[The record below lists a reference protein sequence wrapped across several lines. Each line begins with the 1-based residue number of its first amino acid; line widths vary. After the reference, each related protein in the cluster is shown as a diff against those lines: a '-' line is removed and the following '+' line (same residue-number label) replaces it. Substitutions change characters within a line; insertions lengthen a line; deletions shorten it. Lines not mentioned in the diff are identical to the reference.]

1 MITTLDPERRMTML
15 KNALH
20 GDNTTDYKE
29 KAKALRDTLSA
40 LQLKM
45 KDKSLPAI
53 IIFEGWG
60 ASGKGTLIADT
71 IKMLDPRF
79 FRVISTVEAT
89 ETEKRYPRMKRYFEN
104 IPEYGKLSV
113 MDRSWYRELAA
124 ARLEEGISDKEYK
137 RRLTS
142 VTTFERQ
149 LTDDG
154 YVIIKLFLH
163 ISKDEQKKRY
173 DKLEESS
180 STSWRVTDKDIRQ
193 NKHYNDYFD
202 AFEDMLEKTNTDNA
216 PWYVINAEDKQ
227 YARFALFDIVTK
239 RLSEALEREVS
250 YPAGQ
255 DVSALFPM
263 QKTPKLSEVVL
274 SDKIVAPE
282 DYSVR
287 LKELQKELSK
297 LHGKLYKKKIPVI
310 IAFEGWDAAGKG
322 GAIKRVGSALDP
334 RGYEAVPI
342 ASPTALEKAHHY
354 LWRFWTRLPK
364 DGHITIFDRTWYGR
378 VMVERL
384 EGFTPIER
392 CAMAYREINEFE
404 RELHESGVIILKFWV
419 QIDKDEQLRRFT
431 DRMNTPEKRWKIT
444 DEDWRNRE
452 KWDLYEAAVDEM
464 IQKTST
470 DYAPWTIV
478 EGNDKKYAR
487 LKVLETVT
495 ERIKAELKKRK

>member
-1 MITTLDPERRMTML
+1 ML
-15 KNALH
+15 KNAMH
-20 GDNTTDYKE
+20 AEKGIDYKE
-29 KAKALRDTLSA
+29 RAKELREQLSV

-45 KDKSLPAI
+45 KEKSLPAI
-53 IIFEGWG
+53 IVFEGWG

-79 FRVISTVEAT
+79 FKVVSTVEAT
-89 ETEKRYPRMKRYFEN
+89 EAEKRYPRMKRYFEN

-124 ARLEEGISDKEYK
+124 ARLEEGISGKEYA
-137 RRLTS
+137 RRTES
-142 VTTFERQ
+142 VKTFERQ

-154 YVIIKLFLH
+154 YVIIKIFLH
-163 ISKDEQKKRY
+163 ISKEEQKKRY
-173 DKLEESS
+173 DKLSESG
-180 STSWRVTDKDIRQ
+180 STSWRVTAKDIKQ
-193 NKHYNDYFD
+193 NKHYDEYFD
-202 AFEDMLEKTNTDNA
+202 AFEDMLSKTNTDNA
-216 PWYVINAEDKQ
+216 PWYVIDATDKQ
-227 YARFALFDIVTK
+227 YARYALFELMTT
-239 RLSEALEREVS
+239 RLSQALEKECIC
-250 YPAGQ
+250 PPEEDTAK
-255 DVSALFPM
+255 LFPM
-263 QKTPKLSEVVL
+263 KKTPKLSQVVL
-274 SDKIVAPE
+274 TGKTVEQEEYAAK
-282 DYSVR
+282 
-287 LKELQKELSK
+287 LKELQKELAK

-334 RGYEAVPI
+334 RGYEAVPV
-342 ASPTALEKAHHY
+342 AAPSAAEKARHY
-354 LWRFWTRLPK
+354 LWRFWTKLPK

-384 EGFTPIER
+384 EGFTPAER
-392 CAMAYREINEFE
+392 CAMAYKEINEFE
-404 RELHESGVIILKFWV
+404 RELSDCGVIILKFWM

-452 KWDLYEAAVDEM
+452 KWDLYEAAIDEM

-470 DYAPWTIV
+470 DFAPWTIV

-487 LKVLETVT
+487 LKVLETVI
-495 ERIKAELKKRK
+495 ERIKAELKSRK

>member
-1 MITTLDPERRMTML
+1 ML
-15 KNALH
+15 KTAMH
-20 GDNTTDYKE
+20 AEKGIDYKE
-29 KAKALRDTLSA
+29 KAKELREQLCT
-40 LQLKM
+40 LQLRM
-45 KDKSLPAI
+45 KEKNLPAI
-53 IIFEGWG
+53 IVFEGWG

-71 IKMLDPRF
+71 IKLLDPRF
-79 FRVISTVEAT
+79 FRVVSTVEAT
-89 ETEKRYPRMKRYFEN
+89 EAEKRYPRMKRYFEN
-104 IPEYGKLSV
+104 IPEYGKLAV

-124 ARLEEGISDKEYK
+124 ARLEEGISDKEYV
-137 RRLTS
+137 RRTRS

-154 YVIIKLFLH
+154 YVIIKIFLH

-173 DKLEESS
+173 EKLQESG
-180 STSWRVTDKDIRQ
+180 STSWRVTPKDLKQ
-193 NKHYNDYFD
+193 NKHYDDYFK
-202 AFEDMLEKTNTDNA
+202 AYEDMLDKTNTDNA
-216 PWYVINAEDKQ
+216 PWYVIDAADKQ
-227 YARFALFDIVTK
+227 YARYALFELVTT
-239 RLSEALEREVS
+239 RLSQALDKETVFPPEE
-250 YPAGQ
+250 
-255 DVSALFPM
+255 DVSKLFDM
-263 QKTPKLSEVVL
+263 KKTPKLSEVIL
-274 SDKIVAPE
+274 TGKTVAPE
-282 DYSVR
+282 EYSAR
-287 LKELQKELSK
+287 LKELQKELAK

-342 ASPTALEKAHHY
+342 AAPSAAEKCRHY

-384 EGFTPIER
+384 EGFTPEER
-392 CAMAYREINEFE
+392 CAMAYNEINEFE
-404 RELHESGVIILKFWV
+404 RELSECGVVILKFWM

-452 KWDLYEAAVDEM
+452 KWDSYEAAIDEM

-470 DYAPWTIV
+470 ELAPWTIV

-487 LKVLETVT
+487 LKVLETVI
-495 ERIKAELKKRK
+495 ERLKAELKDRK

>member
-1 MITTLDPERRMTML
+1 ML
-15 KNALH
+15 KNAMH
-20 GDNTTDYKE
+20 AEKGIDYKE
-29 KAKALRDTLSA
+29 KAKELREQLCT

-45 KDKSLPAI
+45 KEKSLPAMI
-53 IIFEGWG
+53 VFEGWG

-71 IKMLDPRF
+71 IKLLDPRF
-79 FRVISTVEAT
+79 FRVVSTVEAT

-104 IPEYGKLSV
+104 IPEYGKLAV

-124 ARLEEGISDKEYK
+124 ARLEEGISDKEYE
-137 RRLTS
+137 RRVRS
-142 VTTFERQ
+142 VEVFERQ

-154 YVIIKLFLH
+154 YVIIKIFLH

-173 DKLEESS
+173 EKLQESG
-180 STSWRVTDKDIRQ
+180 STSWRVTPKDLKQ
-193 NKHYNDYFD
+193 NKHYDDYFK
-202 AFEDMLEKTNTDNA
+202 AYEDMLDRTNTDNA
-216 PWYVINAEDKQ
+216 PWYVIDATDKQ
-227 YARFALFDIVTK
+227 YARYALFELVTT
-239 RLSEALEREVS
+239 RLSQALERETV
-250 YPAGQ
+250 YPTEE
-255 DVSALFPM
+255 DVSKLFDM
-263 QKTPKLSEVVL
+263 KKTPKLAEVVL
-274 SDKIVAPE
+274 ADKTIAPE
-282 DYSVR
+282 EYSSK
-287 LKELQKELSK
+287 LKELQKELAK

-342 ASPTALEKAHHY
+342 AAPSAAEKCRHY

-384 EGFTPIER
+384 EGFTPAPR
-392 CAMAYREINEFE
+392 CAYAYREINEFE
-404 RELHESGVIILKFWV
+404 RELSECGVVILKFWM

-452 KWDLYEAAVDEM
+452 KWDSYEAAIDEM

-470 DYAPWTIV
+470 EAAPWTIV

-487 LKVLETVT
+487 LKVLETVIA
-495 ERIKAELKKRK
+495 RLKAELKDRK

>member
-1 MITTLDPERRMTML
+1 ML
-15 KNALH
+15 KTAMH
-20 GDNTTDYKE
+20 AEKGIDYKE
-29 KAKALRDTLSA
+29 KAKELREQLCT
-40 LQLKM
+40 LQLRM
-45 KDKSLPAI
+45 KEKSLPAI
-53 IIFEGWG
+53 IVFEGWG

-71 IKMLDPRF
+71 IKLLDPRF
-79 FRVISTVEAT
+79 FRVVSTVEAT
-89 ETEKRYPRMKRYFEN
+89 EAEKRYPRMKRYFEN
-104 IPEYGKLSV
+104 IPEYGKLAV

-124 ARLEEGISDKEYK
+124 ARLEEGISDKEYV
-137 RRLTS
+137 RRTRS

-154 YVIIKLFLH
+154 YVIIKIFLH

-173 DKLEESS
+173 EKLQESG
-180 STSWRVTDKDIRQ
+180 STSWRVTPKDLKQ
-193 NKHYNDYFD
+193 NKHYDDYFK
-202 AFEDMLEKTNTDNA
+202 AYEDMLDKTNTDNA
-216 PWYVINAEDKQ
+216 PWYVIDAADKQ
-227 YARFALFDIVTK
+227 YARYALFELVTT
-239 RLSEALEREVS
+239 RLSQALDKETVFPPEE
-250 YPAGQ
+250 
-255 DVSALFPM
+255 DVSKLFDM
-263 QKTPKLSEVVL
+263 KKTPKLSEVIL
-274 SDKIVAPE
+274 TGKTVAPE
-282 DYSVR
+282 EYSAR
-287 LKELQKELSK
+287 LKELQKELAK

-342 ASPTALEKAHHY
+342 AAPSAAEKCRHY

-384 EGFTPIER
+384 EGFTPEER
-392 CAMAYREINEFE
+392 CAMAYNEINEFE
-404 RELHESGVIILKFWV
+404 RELSECGVVILKFWM

-452 KWDLYEAAVDEM
+452 KWDSYEAAIDEM

-470 DYAPWTIV
+470 ELAPWTIV

-495 ERIKAELKKRK
+495 ERLKAELKDRK

>member
-1 MITTLDPERRMTML
+1 ML

-29 KAKALRDTLSA
+29 KAKALRDTLSP

-45 KDKSLPAI
+45 KEKSLPAI
-53 IIFEGWG
+53 IVFEGWG

-79 FRVISTVEAT
+79 FKVISTVEAT
-89 ETEKRYPRMKRYFEN
+89 EAEKRYPRMKRYFEN

-137 RRLTS
+137 RRLNS

-154 YVIIKLFLH
+154 YLLIKIFLH

-173 DKLEESS
+173 DKLKESG
-180 STSWRVTDKDIRQ
+180 STSWRVTDKDIKQ
-193 NKHYNDYFD
+193 NKHYDEYYD

-216 PWYVINAEDKQ
+216 PWHIINAEDKQ
-227 YARFALFDIVTK
+227 YARFALFDIVSK
-239 RLSEALEREVS
+239 RLTEALEREVA
-250 YPAGQ
+250 YPAEQ
-255 DVSALFPM
+255 DVSALFPLKKM
-263 QKTPKLSEVVL
+263 PKLSEVVL

-282 DYSVR
+282 DYSAR

-384 EGFTPIER
+384 EGFTPAER

-404 RELHESGVIILKFWV
+404 RELDESGVIILKFWV
-419 QIDKDEQLRRFT
+419 QIDKDEQLKRFT
-431 DRMNTPEKRWKIT
+431 DRMNTPEKQWKIT

-452 KWDLYEAAVDEM
+452 KWDLYEAAVNEM

-470 DYAPWTIV
+470 EYAPWTIV

-487 LKVLETVT
+487 LKVLETVI
-495 ERIKAELKKRK
+495 ERIKAELKDRK

>member
-1 MITTLDPERRMTML
+1 ML
-15 KNALH
+15 KNAMH
-20 GDNTTDYKE
+20 AEKGIDYKE
-29 KAKALRDTLSA
+29 RAKELREQLSV

-45 KDKSLPAI
+45 KEKSLPAI
-53 IIFEGWG
+53 IVFEGWG

-79 FRVISTVEAT
+79 FKVVSTVEAT
-89 ETEKRYPRMKRYFEN
+89 EAEKRYPRMKRYFEN

-124 ARLEEGISDKEYK
+124 ARIEEGISDKEYA
-137 RRLTS
+137 RRTAS
-142 VTTFERQ
+142 VKTFERQ

-154 YVIIKLFLH
+154 YVIIKIFLH

-173 DKLEESS
+173 EKLQESG
-180 STSWRVTDKDIRQ
+180 STSWRVTQKDIKQ
-193 NKHYNDYFD
+193 NKHYDDYFD
-202 AFEDMLEKTNTDNA
+202 AFEDMLSQTNTDNA
-216 PWYVINAEDKQ
+216 PWYVIDATDKQ
-227 YARFALFDIVTK
+227 YARYALFELMTT
-239 RLSEALEREVS
+239 RLSQALDRETV
-250 YPAGQ
+250 YPPEE
-255 DVSALFPM
+255 DVAKLFDM
-263 QKTPKLSEVVL
+263 KKTPKLSQVEL
-274 SDKIVAPE
+274 SGKTVEQEEYAA
-282 DYSVR
+282 R
-287 LKELQKELSK
+287 LKELQKELAK

-342 ASPTALEKAHHY
+342 AAPSAAEKVRHY

-384 EGFTPIER
+384 EGFTPEAR
-392 CAMAYREINEFE
+392 CAMAYKEIDEFE
-404 RELHESGVIILKFWV
+404 KELSDCGVIILKFWM

-452 KWDLYEAAVDEM
+452 KWDLYEAAIDEM

-470 DYAPWTIV
+470 EFAPWTIV

-487 LKVLETVT
+487 LKVLETVI
-495 ERIKAELKKRK
+495 ERIKAELKSRK

>member
-1 MITTLDPERRMTML
+1 ML
-15 KNALH
+15 KNAMH
-20 GDNTTDYKE
+20 AEKGIDYKE
-29 KAKALRDTLSA
+29 RAKELREQLSV

-45 KDKSLPAI
+45 KEKSLPAI
-53 IIFEGWG
+53 IVFEGWG

-79 FRVISTVEAT
+79 FKVVSTVEAT
-89 ETEKRYPRMKRYFEN
+89 EAEKRYPRMKRYFEN

-124 ARLEEGISDKEYK
+124 ARLEEGISGREYA
-137 RRLTS
+137 RRTES
-142 VTTFERQ
+142 VKTFERQ

-154 YVIIKLFLH
+154 YVIIKIFLH
-163 ISKDEQKKRY
+163 ISKEEQKKRY
-173 DKLEESS
+173 DKLSESG
-180 STSWRVTDKDIRQ
+180 STSWRVTAKDIRQ
-193 NKHYNDYFD
+193 NKHYDEYFD
-202 AFEDMLEKTNTDNA
+202 AFEDMLSKTNTDNA
-216 PWYVINAEDKQ
+216 PWYVIDATDKQ
-227 YARFALFDIVTK
+227 YARYALFELMTTRLSQALEKECICPPEEDVTK
-239 RLSEALEREVS
+239 
-250 YPAGQ
+250 
-255 DVSALFPM
+255 LFPM
-263 QKTPKLSEVVL
+263 KKTPKLSQVVL
-274 SDKIVAPE
+274 TGKTVEQEEYAAK
-282 DYSVR
+282 
-287 LKELQKELSK
+287 LKELQKELAK

-334 RGYEAVPI
+334 RGYEAVPV
-342 ASPTALEKAHHY
+342 AAPSAAEKARHY

-384 EGFTPIER
+384 EGFTPAER
-392 CAMAYREINEFE
+392 CAMAYKEINEFE
-404 RELHESGVIILKFWV
+404 RELSDCGVIILKFWM

-452 KWDLYEAAVDEM
+452 KWDLYEAAIDEM

-470 DYAPWTIV
+470 DFAPWTIV

-487 LKVLETVT
+487 LKVLETVI
-495 ERIKAELKKRK
+495 ERIKAELKSRK

>member
-1 MITTLDPERRMTML
+1 ML
-15 KNALH
+15 KNAMH
-20 GDNTTDYKE
+20 AEKGIDYKE
-29 KAKALRDTLSA
+29 RAKELREQLCT

-45 KDKSLPAI
+45 KEKSLPAMI
-53 IIFEGWG
+53 VFEGWG

-71 IKMLDPRF
+71 IKLLDPRF
-79 FRVISTVEAT
+79 FRVVSTVEAT
-89 ETEKRYPRMKRYFEN
+89 EAEKRYPRMKRYFEN
-104 IPEYGKLSV
+104 IPEYGKLAV

-124 ARLEEGISDKEYK
+124 ARIEEGISDKEYE
-137 RRLTS
+137 RRTRS
-142 VTTFERQ
+142 VKVFERQ

-154 YVIIKLFLH
+154 YVIIKIFLH

-173 DKLEESS
+173 EKLQESG
-180 STSWRVTDKDIRQ
+180 STSWRVTQKDLKQ
-193 NKHYNDYFD
+193 NKHYDDYYK
-202 AFEDMLEKTNTDNA
+202 AFEDMLGKTNTDNA
-216 PWYVINAEDKQ
+216 PWAVIDATDKQ
-227 YARFALFDIVTK
+227 YARYALFELVTT
-239 RLSEALEREVS
+239 RLSQALDKESV
-250 YPAGQ
+250 YPPEE
-255 DVSALFPM
+255 DVAKLFDM
-263 QKTPKLSEVVL
+263 KKTPRLSEVVL
-274 SDKIVAPE
+274 TDKVTAPE
-282 DYSVR
+282 DYSAK
-287 LKELQKELSK
+287 LKELQKELAK
-297 LHGKLYKKKIPVI
+297 IHGKLYKKKIPVI

-342 ASPTALEKAHHY
+342 AAPSAAEKCRHY

-384 EGFTPIER
+384 EGFTPVER
-392 CAMAYREINEFE
+392 CAMAYKEINEFE
-404 RELHESGVIILKFWV
+404 RELSECGVVILKFWM

-452 KWDLYEAAVDEM
+452 KWDQYEAAIDEM

-470 DYAPWTIV
+470 EAAPWTIV

-495 ERIKAELKKRK
+495 ERLKAELKDRK